1 MMRVEN
7 KLNLERVNSL
17 GIEPNAYSNNPIR
30 LDAKKVE
37 TQSATK
43 VIFPEPYQNSIGH
56 YDKTEFKRP
65 DPPKPP
71 PPPPQPMFDI
81 KTLLPMLLSGGNM
94 GEILKPLLSM
104 LGGGNLDLTK
114 IMDLFKLNKK
124 SKPTPKTEETS
135 KFDDFIIIED

>member
-17 GIEPNAYSNNPIR
+17 GIEPNAYSANPIKHEP
-30 LDAKKVE
+30 KKVE

-104 LGGGNLDLTK
+104 LGGGNFDLTK
-114 IMDLFKLNKK
+114 ILELFKMNKK
-124 SKPTPKTEETS
+124 PKPTQKVEETS
-135 KFDDFIIIED
+135 KFDDFIIIDD